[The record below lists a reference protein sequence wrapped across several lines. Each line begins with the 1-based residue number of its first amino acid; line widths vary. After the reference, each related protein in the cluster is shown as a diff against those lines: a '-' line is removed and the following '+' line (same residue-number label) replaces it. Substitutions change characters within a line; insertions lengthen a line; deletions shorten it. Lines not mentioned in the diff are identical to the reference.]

1 MKIHKDCKIELAASK
16 DASRPAIAEPF
27 LDIKDGAGVVVATNG
42 RAMAIVPVE
51 VTEKDASG
59 YLSADCLKAAR
70 KLTKQD
76 VILEAN
82 GVVTMAN
89 GATMPREGL
98 ARNEKFPNWRQ
109 VMPSDEG
116 YDVCVALDAKMLWE
130 LAQAMGTQGVLL
142 SFQTTDAS
150 KPIVVGP
157 HTCGRFDGQIK
168 YACEGAKG
176 VLMPVQQKKNV

>member
-16 DASRPAIAEPF
+16 DATRPAIAEPF
-27 LDIKDGAGVVVATNG
+27 LDIKGGAGVVVATNG

-59 YLSADCLKAAR
+59 YLSGDCLKAAR
-70 KLTKQD
+70 KFTKQD
-76 VILEAN
+76 VILEAS
-82 GVVTMAN
+82 GVVTMLN

-109 VMPSDEG
+109 VMPSADG
-116 YDVCVALDAKMLWE
+116 YNFTVAIDAKLLWE

-142 SFQTTDAS
+142 NLQTADAN
-150 KPIVVGP
+150 KPILVGP
-157 HTCGRFDGQIK
+157 HKCGRFDNQIK

-176 VLMPVQQKKNV
+176 VLMPV